1 MDAQDVDSS
10 VTATL
15 TCSLTD
21 LTHPLNVIWSS
32 ENGTITSASAGY
44 SDNQGCLKYVVY
56 ALKDMC

>member
-32 ENGTITSASAGY
+32 DNGTITSASAGY
-44 SDNQGCLKYVVY
+44 TYNQGYLIYVVY
-56 ALKDMC
+56 AL

>member
-21 LTHPLNVIWSS
+21 LTHPLNVTWSS
-32 ENGTITSASAGY
+32 DNGIITSTSSGY
-44 SDNQGCLKYVVY
+44 SYNQGYLIYVVF
-56 ALKDMC
+56 AL